1 MNLPGSK
8 RVKVGAPGTGA
19 HTGSVQVASVSHLW
33 LSRLVEID
41 ASWNPKSWSQRLF
54 EQELSNPAARLRGV
68 FVDDTLVGYLIA
80 HVVLDESHIVSLGID
95 PACRGRGL
103 GRVLLEDL
111 LRIARVENIAVV
123 TLQVRSSNE
132 IAQRLYRS
140 VGFKMAGVR
149 KHYYS
154 DNGEDAITMR
164 CEVGRGV

>member
-1 MNLPGSK
+1 MDLPDSK
-8 RVKVGAPGTGA
+8 RVKAGALETGA
-19 HTGSVQVASVSHLW
+19 HTGVIQVAPVSHLW

-54 EQELSNPAARLRGV
+54 EQELYNPAARVRGV

-95 PACRGRGL
+95 PAFRGRGY
-103 GRVLLEDL
+103 GRRLLDDL
-111 LRIARVENIAVV
+111 LRIARLEHITVI
-123 TLQVRSSNE
+123 TLQVRYSNQV
-132 IAQRLYRS
+132 AQKLYRS
-140 VGFKMAGVR
+140 VGFQLAGIR

-164 CEVGRGV
+164 CEIGRRV